1 MNFSE
6 QHSLRK
12 PLSLILA
19 AALTATLFTGCMKKD
34 SETPEDTTASVPGL
48 NLSEAT
54 APSETT
60 PVYIAIS

>member
-34 SETPEDTTASVPGL
+34 PATPEDRAFGNHFRDHRSG
-48 NLSEAT
+48 SCRQ
-54 APSETT
+54 
-60 PVYIAIS
+60 